1 MRKGATKDQIDHV
14 VDRLRERGYGANL
27 SGSEVSV
34 IGAIGVLDDDKA
46 RLGEQ
51 LASLPAVEKV
61 VPVLKRFKLASREF
75 QPDPTIVKVDDL
87 RIGDGSMVV
96 MAGPCSVEN
105 EQMLL
110 STAYAVKAAGANVL
124 RGGAFKPR
132 TSPYDFQG
140 LGKEG
145 LELLARAK
153 RETGMPIVSE
163 VLDPHD
169 VALCAQYVD
178 ILQIGARNMQ
188 NYALLREVGRSG
200 HPELL
205 KRGGMYPTIENW
217 LLCAE
222 YILREGN
229 RNVMLCERGL
239 PVGGG
244 ETATRNVLDVSAVA
258 VVHELS
264 HLPVILDPSHS
275 TGKASYVA
283 PLARA
288 SVAAGATG
296 LATEGLE
303 QLELGRRERQRHVAE
318 DRLHAPE
325 VDHEAPE
332 AELSAVAIGDG
343 RVRAAA
349 KERLD
354 PRDELVVVEGL
365 AHVIVGADPQA

>member
-1 MRKGATKDQIDHV
+1 
-14 VDRLRERGYGANL
+14 
-27 SGSEVSV
+27 
-34 IGAIGVLDDDKA
+34 
-46 RLGEQ
+46 
-51 LASLPAVEKV
+51 
-61 VPVLKRFKLASREF
+61 VLKRFKLASREF
-75 QPDPTIVKVDDL
+75 QPDPTVVKVDDL
-87 RIGDGSMVV
+87 RIGDGSLVV
-96 MAGPCSVEN
+96 MAGPCSVES

-110 STAYAVKAAGANVL
+110 ETAHAVKKAGANVL

-153 RETGMPIVSE
+153 RETGMPVVSE

-169 VALCAQYVD
+169 VALCAKYVD
-178 ILQIGARNMQ
+178 ILQVGARNMQ

-200 HPELL
+200 HPVLL

-264 HLPVILDPSHS
+264 HLPIIIDPSHS
-275 TGKASYVA
+275 TGKAAYVT

-288 SVAAGATG
+288 GVAAGADG
-296 LATEGLE
+296 LIIEVHPDPERALSDGPQSLTFDQFATLMRGLE
-303 QLELGRRERQRHVAE
+303 ALR
-318 DRLHAPE
+318 P
-325 VDHEAPE
+325 
-332 AELSAVAIGDG
+332 LSS
-343 RVRAAA
+343 RAA
-349 KERLD
+349 D
-354 PRDELVVVEGL
+354 PAASR
-365 AHVIVGADPQA
+365 

>member
-1 MRKGATKDQIDHV
+1 MRKGATKEQIDHIV
-14 VDRLRERGYGANL
+14 ERLGERGYGANL
-27 SGSEVSV
+27 SGTEVIV

-46 RLGEQ
+46 RLAEQ
-51 LASLPAVEKV
+51 LASLPAVDKV

-75 QPDPTIVKVDDL
+75 HPDPTIVEVDDL
-87 RIGDGSMVV
+87 RIGGGDLIV

-105 EQMLL
+105 EEQLL
-110 STAYAVKAAGANVL
+110 STARAVKAAGANVL

-140 LGKEG
+140 MGRDG

-153 RETGMPIVSE
+153 KETGMPIVSE

-169 VALCAQYVD
+169 VELCAKYVD

-200 HPELL
+200 HPVLL

-217 LLCAE
+217 MLCAE

-229 RNVMLCERGL
+229 RNVVLCERGL

-258 VVHELS
+258 VVHEIS
-264 HLPVILDPSHS
+264 HLPIIVDPSHG
-275 TGKASYVA
+275 TGKSAYVPA
-283 PLARA
+283 LARA
-288 SVAAGATG
+288 AVAAGADG
-296 LATEGLE
+296 LIIEVHPDPERALSDGAQSLGFE
-303 QLELGRRERQRHVAE
+303 QF
-318 DRLHAPE
+318 
-325 VDHEAPE
+325 
-332 AELSAVAIGDG
+332 SALMRSV
-343 RVRAAA
+343 
-349 KERLD
+349 ERLR
-354 PRDELVVVEGL
+354 PAL
-365 AHVIVGADPQA
+365 AGNS

>member
-1 MRKGATKDQIDHV
+1 MRKGATKEQIDHV

-46 RLGEQ
+46 RLAEQ
-51 LASLPAVEKV
+51 LLSLPAVEKV

-75 QPDPTIVKVDDL
+75 HPDPTVVRVGSL
-87 RIGDGSMVV
+87 AIGDGSVTV
-96 MAGPCSVEN
+96 MAGPCSVESE
-105 EQMLL
+105 EQLFA
-110 STAYAVKAAGANVL
+110 TARAVRDAGAHVL

-140 LGKEG
+140 LGREG

-153 RETGMPIVSE
+153 EETGLPIVSE

-169 VALCAQYVD
+169 VALCAEYVD

-200 HPELL
+200 HPVLL

-229 RNVMLCERGL
+229 PNVILCERGL
-239 PVGGG
+239 PVLGG
-244 ETATRNVLDVSAVA
+244 ETATRNVLDISAVA

-264 HLPVILDPSHS
+264 HLPIVVDPSHG
-275 TGKASYVA
+275 TGKASYVG

-288 SVAAGATG
+288 AVAAGADG
-296 LATEGLE
+296 LIVEVHPDPERALSDGPQSLTFEQFGGLMRGIAALRATP
-303 QLELGRRERQRHVAE
+303 A
-318 DRLHAPE
+318 
-325 VDHEAPE
+325 
-332 AELSAVAIGDG
+332 
-343 RVRAAA
+343 
-349 KERLD
+349 
-354 PRDELVVVEGL
+354 
-365 AHVIVGADPQA
+365 

>member
-1 MRKGATKDQIDHV
+1 MRRGATKEQIDHV
-14 VDRLRERGYGANL
+14 VDRLRERGYGSNV

-46 RLGEQ
+46 RLSEQ
-51 LASLPAVEKV
+51 LASLPAVDKV

-75 QPDPTIVKVDDL
+75 HPDPTIVEIDDL
-87 RIGDGSMVV
+87 RIGDGSLIV
-96 MAGPCSVEN
+96 MAGPCSVES
-105 EQMLL
+105 EQQLL
-110 STAYAVKAAGANVL
+110 STARAVKAAGANIL

-140 LGKEG
+140 MGRDG

-153 RETGMPIVSE
+153 QETGMPIVSE

-169 VALCAQYVD
+169 VDLCATYVD

-200 HPELL
+200 HPVLL

-217 LLCAE
+217 MLCAE

-258 VVHELS
+258 VVHEIS
-264 HLPVILDPSHS
+264 HLPIIVDPSHG
-275 TGKASYVA
+275 TGKASYVPA
-283 PLARA
+283 LARA
-288 SVAAGATG
+288 AVAAGADG
-296 LATEGLE
+296 LIIEVHPDPERALSDGPQSLNFE
-303 QLELGRRERQRHVAE
+303 QFAGVMRDL
-318 DRLHAPE
+318 
-325 VDHEAPE
+325 
-332 AELSAVAIGDG
+332 
-343 RVRAAA
+343 
-349 KERLD
+349 ERLR
-354 PRDELVVVEGL
+354 PQLVR
-365 AHVIVGADPQA
+365 

>member
-1 MRKGATKDQIDHV
+1 MLLETARHVAAQGATI
-14 VDRLRERGYGANL
+14 
-27 SGSEVSV
+27 
-34 IGAIGVLDDDKA
+34 
-46 RLGEQ
+46 
-51 LASLPAVEKV
+51 
-61 VPVLKRFKLASREF
+61 
-75 QPDPTIVKVDDL
+75 
-87 RIGDGSMVV
+87 
-96 MAGPCSVEN
+96 
-105 EQMLL
+105 
-110 STAYAVKAAGANVL
+110 L

-153 RETGMPIVSE
+153 RETGMPVVSE

-169 VALCAQYVD
+169 VALCAKYVD

-200 HPELL
+200 HPVLL

-239 PVGGG
+239 PASGG
-244 ETATRNVLDVSAVA
+244 ETATRNVLDISAVA

-264 HLPVILDPSHS
+264 HLPVIVDPSHG
-275 TGKASYVA
+275 TGKASYVP

-288 SVAAGATG
+288 AVAAGADG
-296 LATEGLE
+296 LIIEVHPDPERALSDGPQSLTFD
-303 QLELGRRERQRHVAE
+303 QFGRLMRDLDALR
-318 DRLHAPE
+318 P
-325 VDHEAPE
+325 
-332 AELSAVAIGDG
+332 SAALFSG
-343 RVRAAA
+343 
-349 KERLD
+349 
-354 PRDELVVVEGL
+354 
-365 AHVIVGADPQA
+365 